1 MTNSMIYIYIDGN
14 VVLLQHVNS
23 VTMNEEGTVYKAQC
37 LSGTSSVL
45 LLSVSLQVS
54 ECGIR

>member
-1 MTNSMIYIYIDGN
+1 MIHIYIDSNG
-14 VVLLQHVNS
+14 VLLQHVNS
-23 VTMNEEGTVYKAQC
+23 VTLNEEGTVYKAQC